1 MAASLINFGNIS
13 TANGRTILGGSQS
26 GLDTGAIIE
35 TLTQAKRLPATKFED
50 TINVNKSKI
59 TALTEMKSM
68 LNSLKDAANKLRKP
82 SGFGSASSNIFE
94 ARNTFMSM
102 SNGATATNYVGIA
115 ASSGA
120 PIGDYQIRVTNLAVA
135 QSNLSESFTS
145 LTDSVV
151 VNDLSGGPTTG
162 KFEAGT
168 FNINYNDE
176 NGDPQSTAI
185 TLSAGANLAT
195 VRDTIN
201 TQAETTGIRAT
212 IIKLAEN
219 DYRLKIYSEDTGT
232 DNEFTFTNGTGASVN
247 FTTTAAED
255 STIVF
260 DGETVTRQS
269 NVIDDLIPN
278 TAITLYQETGADIIT
293 LDIDKDNLQVA
304 EGVAGFLD
312 SYNQFRL
319 FGAQQTEVDENGAY
333 KDTAYLRDN
342 AVFNAVRNKLASLVG
357 GSKGAGLV
365 APAVLSAYKDPSASL
380 STPASLADLGIY
392 FSTQAPISG
401 EGGTPEITNMLQLDA
416 DQLNKYLEKYFS
428 KSRELFEFSFSSSN
442 AEFNLFKRSNVISE
456 NNIGSFSIS
465 IDHDLETATITN
477 LKDPSGNN
485 LTPASVSLDYSLSG
499 GTVSITGQEG
509 TVMEGMEFF
518 FTGTAT
524 GISTA
529 DVTTKQGV
537 GDTIFNALDGYL
549 NSISGQIGAIDQEI
563 ESLQSQNDSAQA
575 SIDRID
581 DMIVSYR
588 DQLLSKFAALEALV
602 GAANQTLTLLDAQ
615 ASARNNG

>member
-151 VNDLSGGPTTG
+151 VNDLS
-162 KFEAGT
+162 
-168 FNINYNDE
+168 
-176 NGDPQSTAI
+176 QSTAI